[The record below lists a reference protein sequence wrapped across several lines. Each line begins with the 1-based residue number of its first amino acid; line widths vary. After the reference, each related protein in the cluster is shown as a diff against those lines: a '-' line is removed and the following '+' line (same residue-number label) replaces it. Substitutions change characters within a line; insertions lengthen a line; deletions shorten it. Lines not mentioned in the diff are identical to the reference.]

1 MNATQQ
7 TNKVTCP
14 HENMSMIVNLATRSD
29 RPQFISDGINE
40 DPVAAQLKHA
50 DGSGQLNDLD
60 RGHLN
65 DTALTIDHKGVT
77 RLRRGKNEC

>member
-1 MNATQQ
+1 
-7 TNKVTCP
+7 
-14 HENMSMIVNLATRSD
+14 MSMIVTLSTRMD
-29 RPQFISDGINE
+29 QPQFISDDING
-40 DPVAAQLKHA
+40 DLVTGHVQHA
-50 DGSGQLNDLD
+50 NGSGHLNNLD